1 VTQRQTIDQCRAAA
15 AFDLVNQWRR
25 DLQVKHAELAAQIK
39 DAPVRI
45 LQCGL
50 GQTLAFLKSKSSPLP
65 DALGKWINDRIPPK
79 QGENT
84 DLLLRIIQGNRFFL
98 QRATA
103 ETMAYL
109 EWLKRFAE
117 ALRLGGEI
125 TP

>member
-1 VTQRQTIDQCRAAA
+1 VNQRQTIDQCRAAA
-15 AFDLVNQWRR
+15 ALDLVNEWRQDR
-25 DLQVKHAELAAQIK
+25 QLKHAELAAQIK

-50 GQTLAFLKSKSSPLP
+50 GQTLAFLTSKSSPLP
-65 DALGKWINDRIPPK
+65 NALGNWINARIPPG

-84 DLLLRIIQGNRFFL
+84 DLLLRIIHGNRFFL

-117 ALRLGGEI
+117 ALRLGRET

>member
-1 VTQRQTIDQCRAAA
+1 MTQRQTIDQCRAAA